1 MALGLVVLGIALLT
15 FGGELLVKG
24 AIALARL
31 AKVRPA
37 VIGLTV
43 VAFGTSVP
51 EMVVSIFAAIGGNT
65 DVALGNVVGS
75 NILNVALIVG
85 LSALITTLPVHGNA
99 VRLEW
104 PFMFGA
110 SLLAVA
116 FGWFEHLVRAEGIIL
131 VLLLIAFNWYI
142 VSKARPDVLGGSR
155 EALAGGVAHIARGS
169 REALAGGV
177 AHIARATLTR
187 PALINLWWVTMGIV
201 ILVIGGRILVTG
213 AIELALLAHVSERII
228 GLTIVAIGTSLP
240 ELVTSLVAARKGHA
254 ELAVANVIGSNI
266 FNILGVLGVVAII
279 TDVEVSRAM
288 EYDMLWMLGFSL
300 ALFPMMW
307 NRRVSRREGALLLGG
322 WLVYLWWLLR

>member
-1 MALGLVVLGIALLT
+1 MAMGMVILGIALLT

-51 EMVVSIFAAIGGNT
+51 EMAVSIFAAVGGNP

-85 LSALITTLPVHGNA
+85 LSALITTLPVYGNA

-116 FGWFEHLVRAEGIIL
+116 FGYFGQLTRVEGIIL
-131 VLLLIAFNWYI
+131 FLLLIGFNWFI
-142 VSKARPDVLGGSR
+142 VAKARPDVLGGAR
-155 EALAGGVAHIARGS
+155 DALVGGVSHIG
-169 REALAGGV
+169 
-177 AHIARATLTR
+177 RATLTR
-187 PALINLWWVTMGIV
+187 STLINLLWLTVGIV
-201 ILVIGGRILVTG
+201 LLVIGGRILVTG
-213 AIELALLAHVSERII
+213 AVELARLANVSERII

-266 FNILGVLGVVAII
+266 FNILGVLGLVAMVAHPI
-279 TDVEVSRAM
+279 EVSQAM
-288 EYDMLWMLGFSL
+288 EYDMVWMLGFSF
-300 ALFPMMW
+300 ALLPMIW
-307 NRRVSRREGALLLGG
+307 NRRVSRREGAVLLGG
-322 WLVYLWWLLR
+322 WLAYLFWLLR

>member
-1 MALGLVVLGIALLT
+1 MSIITALLLMIAGIALLT
-15 FGGELLVKG
+15 FGGELIVKG
-24 AIALARL
+24 AISLARL

-51 EMVVSIFAAIGGNT
+51 EMAVSIFAAIGGNT

-110 SLLAVA
+110 SLLAVT
-116 FGWFEHLVRAEGIIL
+116 FGWFGHLTRAEGIIL
-131 VLLLIAFNWYI
+131 FLLLIGFNWYI
-142 VSKARPDVLGGSR
+142 VTKARPDVLGGSR
-155 EALAGGVAHIARGS
+155 EALVGGVSHIG
-169 REALAGGV
+169 
-177 AHIARATLTR
+177 RATLTR
-187 PALINLWWVTMGIV
+187 GTMINLSWLTFGIV
-201 ILVIGGRILVTG
+201 LLVVGGRILVTG
-213 AIELALLAHVSERII
+213 AVELALLAKVSERII

-279 TDVEVSRAM
+279 APPIEVSPAM
-288 EYDMLWMLGFSL
+288 EYDMVWMLGFSL

-307 NRRVSRREGALLLGG
+307 NRLVSRREGAVLLGG
-322 WLVYLWWLLR
+322 WLVYLFWLLR

>member
-1 MALGLVVLGIALLT
+1 MSIITAIGMVVLGIALLT
-15 FGGELLVKG
+15 FGGEVLVKG
-24 AIALARL
+24 AIALARV

-51 EMVVSIFAAIGGNT
+51 EMAVSIFAAIGGNT

-110 SLLAVA
+110 SLLAVT
-116 FGWFEHLVRAEGIIL
+116 FGWFGHLTRAEGIIL
-131 VLLLIAFNWYI
+131 FLLLIGFNWYI
-142 VSKARPDVLGGSR
+142 VTKARPDVLGGSR
-155 EALAGGVAHIARGS
+155 EALAGGVSHIG
-169 REALAGGV
+169 
-177 AHIARATLTR
+177 RATLTR
-187 PALINLWWVTMGIV
+187 GTMINLSWLTFGIV
-201 ILVIGGRILVTG
+201 LLVVGGRILVTG
-213 AIELALLAHVSERII
+213 AVELALLAKVSERII

-279 TDVEVSRAM
+279 APPIEVSQAM
-288 EYDMLWMLGFSL
+288 EYDMVWMLGFSL

-307 NRRVSRREGALLLGG
+307 NRLVSRREGAVLLGG
-322 WLVYLWWLLR
+322 WLVYLFWLLR

>member
-1 MALGLVVLGIALLT
+1 MAVGMVIVGIALLT
-15 FGGELLVKG
+15 FGGEALVKG

-31 AKVRPA
+31 VKVRPA

-51 EMVVSIFAAIGGNT
+51 EMVVSIFAAIGDNT

-116 FGWFEHLVRAEGIIL
+116 FGWFEHLVRAEGIVL

-142 VSKARPDVLGGSR
+142 VSKARPDVLG
-155 EALAGGVAHIARGS
+155 GS

>member
-1 MALGLVVLGIALLT
+1 MSIIMAVGMVIVGIALLT
-15 FGGELLVKG
+15 FGGEALVKG

-31 AKVRPA
+31 VKVRPA

-51 EMVVSIFAAIGGNT
+51 EMVVSIFAAIGDNT

-116 FGWFEHLVRAEGIIL
+116 FGWFEHLVRAEGIVL

-142 VSKARPDVLGGSR
+142 VSKARPDVLG
-155 EALAGGVAHIARGS
+155 GS

>member
-1 MALGLVVLGIALLT
+1 MSIITAIGMVVLGIALLT
-15 FGGELLVKG
+15 FGGEFLVKG
-24 AIALARL
+24 AIALARV

-51 EMVVSIFAAIGGNT
+51 EMAVSIFAAIGGNT

-75 NILNVALIVG
+75 NILNVTLIVG

-116 FGWFEHLVRAEGIIL
+116 FGWFGHLTRTEGIIL
-131 VLLLIAFNWYI
+131 FLLLIGFNWYI
-142 VSKARPDVLGGSR
+142 VTKARPDVLGGSR
-155 EALAGGVAHIARGS
+155 EALVGGVSHIG
-169 REALAGGV
+169 
-177 AHIARATLTR
+177 RATLTR
-187 PALINLWWVTMGIV
+187 GTMINLSWLTFGIV
-201 ILVIGGRILVTG
+201 LLVVGGRILVTG
-213 AIELALLAHVSERII
+213 AVELALLAKVSERII

-279 TDVEVSRAM
+279 APPIEVSPAM
-288 EYDMLWMLGFSL
+288 EYDMVWMLGFSL

-307 NRRVSRREGALLLGG
+307 NRLVSRREGAVLLGG
-322 WLVYLWWLLR
+322 WLVYLFWLLH

>member
-1 MALGLVVLGIALLT
+1 MAVGMVIVGIALLT
-15 FGGELLVKG
+15 FGGEALVKG
-24 AIALARL
+24 AIALARQ

-51 EMVVSIFAAIGGNT
+51 EMAVSIFAAVGGKT

-110 SLLAVA
+110 SLLAVT

-155 EALAGGVAHIARGS
+155 EALAGGVAHIAR
-169 REALAGGV
+169 
-177 AHIARATLTR
+177 ATLTR

-201 ILVIGGRILVTG
+201 VLVIGGRILVTG

-279 TDVEVSRAM
+279 TDVKVSPAM
-288 EYDMLWMLGFSL
+288 EYDMIWMLGFSL
-300 ALFPMMW
+300 ALLPMMW
-307 NRRVSRREGALLLGG
+307 NRRVSRREGAVLLGG

>member
-1 MALGLVVLGIALLT
+1 MSIIMAIGMVVLGIALLT

-51 EMVVSIFAAIGGNT
+51 EMAVSIFAAVGGNT

-110 SLLAVA
+110 SLLAVG
-116 FGWFEHLVRAEGIIL
+116 FGWFGHLIRVEGIIL
-131 VLLLIAFNWYI
+131 VLLLIGFNWYI

-155 EALAGGVAHIARGS
+155 EALASGVS
-169 REALAGGV
+169 N
-177 AHIARATLTR
+177 IARATLTR
-187 PALINLWWVTMGIV
+187 GALINLWWLTMGIV
-201 ILVIGGRILVTG
+201 VLVIGGRILVTG
-213 AIELALLAHVSERII
+213 AVEMARLANVSERII
-228 GLTIVAIGTSLP
+228 GLTIVAMGTSLP

-279 TDVEVSRAM
+279 APPIQVSRTM
-288 EYDMLWMLGFSL
+288 EYDMLWMLGFSF
-300 ALFPMMW
+300 ALLPIMW
-307 NRRVSRREGALLLGG
+307 NHRVSRREGAVLLGG
-322 WLVYLWWLLR
+322 WLAYLLWLLR

>member
-1 MALGLVVLGIALLT
+1 MSIITATGMVVLGIALLT

-51 EMVVSIFAAIGGNT
+51 ELAVSIFAAVGGNT

-75 NILNVALIVG
+75 NILNVTLIVG

-131 VLLLIAFNWYI
+131 VLLLIGFNWYI
-142 VSKARPDVLGGSR
+142 VAKARPDVLGGSR
-155 EALAGGVAHIARGS
+155 EALASGVS
-169 REALAGGV
+169 
-177 AHIARATLTR
+177 HIARATLTR
-187 PALINLWWVTMGIV
+187 GALVNLWWLTMGIV
-201 ILVIGGRILVTG
+201 VLVIGGRILVTG
-213 AIELALLAHVSERII
+213 AVELALLAEVSERII
-228 GLTIVAIGTSLP
+228 GLTIVAVGTSLP

-279 TDVEVSRAM
+279 APPIRVSQAM
-288 EYDMLWMLGFSL
+288 EYDMLWMLGFSV
-300 ALFPMMW
+300 ALLPMMW
-307 NRRVSRREGALLLGG
+307 NRRVSRREGAVLLGG
-322 WLVYLWWLLR
+322 WLVYLLWLLR

>member
-1 MALGLVVLGIALLT
+1 MAVGMVIVGIALLT
-15 FGGELLVKG
+15 FGGEALVKG

-31 AKVRPA
+31 VKVRPA

-116 FGWFEHLVRAEGIIL
+116 FGWFEHLVRAEGIVL

-142 VSKARPDVLGGSR
+142 VSKARPDVLG
-155 EALAGGVAHIARGS
+155 GS

>member
-1 MALGLVVLGIALLT
+1 MSIIMAIGMVVLGIALLT
-15 FGGELLVKG
+15 FGGELLVKE

-51 EMVVSIFAAIGGNT
+51 EMAVSIFAAVGGNT

-110 SLLAVA
+110 SLLAVG
-116 FGWFEHLVRAEGIIL
+116 FGWFGHLIRVEGIIL
-131 VLLLIAFNWYI
+131 VLLLIGFNWYI
-142 VSKARPDVLGGSR
+142 VSKAVPDVLGRSR
-155 EALAGGVAHIARGS
+155 EALASGVSNIAH
-169 REALAGGV
+169 
-177 AHIARATLTR
+177 ATLTR
-187 PALINLWWVTMGIV
+187 GALINLWWLTMGIV
-201 ILVIGGRILVTG
+201 VLVIGGRILVTG
-213 AIELALLAHVSERII
+213 AVEMARLANVSERII

-279 TDVEVSRAM
+279 APPIQVSRTM
-288 EYDMLWMLGFSL
+288 EYDMLWMLGFSF
-300 ALFPMMW
+300 ALLPIMW
-307 NRRVSRREGALLLGG
+307 NHRVSRREGAVLLGG
-322 WLVYLWWLLR
+322 WLVYLLWLLR

>member
-1 MALGLVVLGIALLT
+1 MSIIMAVGMVIVGIALLT
-15 FGGELLVKG
+15 FGGEALVKG
-24 AIALARL
+24 AIALARQ

-51 EMVVSIFAAIGGNT
+51 EMAVSIFAAVGGKT

-110 SLLAVA
+110 SILAVA

-142 VSKARPDVLGGSR
+142 VTAGVQPAFALGK
-155 EALAGGVAHIARGS
+155 
-169 REALAGGV
+169 
-177 AHIARATLTR
+177 TR
-187 PALINLWWVTMGIV
+187 
-201 ILVIGGRILVTG
+201 
-213 AIELALLAHVSERII
+213 
-228 GLTIVAIGTSLP
+228 
-240 ELVTSLVAARKGHA
+240 K
-254 ELAVANVIGSNI
+254 
-266 FNILGVLGVVAII
+266 
-279 TDVEVSRAM
+279 
-288 EYDMLWMLGFSL
+288 
-300 ALFPMMW
+300 
-307 NRRVSRREGALLLGG
+307 
-322 WLVYLWWLLR
+322 